1 MASNADKERKAAL
14 LIIDM
19 QEDFCFPNGSLAVKG
34 GREVAS
40 VINDLLDYPG
50 FALKVGTKDF
60 HPADHISF
68 ARQHPGAEP
77 FTTEHTIKNP
87 QNESETQ
94 TT

>member
-1 MASNADKERKAAL
+1 MANANKGRRAAL

-19 QEDFCFPNGSLAVKG
+19 QEDFCFPHGSLAVKD

-40 VINDLLDYPG
+40 VINDLLEYPG

-68 ARQHPGAEP
+68 AQHHPGAEP
-77 FTTEHTIKNP
+77 FASEHTIRNP
-87 QNESETQ
+87 ENAEETQ